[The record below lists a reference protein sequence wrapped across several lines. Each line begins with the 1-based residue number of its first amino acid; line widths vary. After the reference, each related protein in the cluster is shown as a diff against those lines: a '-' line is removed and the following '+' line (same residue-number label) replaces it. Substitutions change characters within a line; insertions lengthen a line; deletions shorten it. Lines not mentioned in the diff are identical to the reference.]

1 MQETLLN
8 TVKKLLGIDADY
20 EAFDVD
26 ILMFIN
32 GALLTLAQLGVPTL
46 KRTVTAT
53 DTPSNI
59 FPLDSDCEA
68 LVSYMYLKV
77 RLQFDPPSNSFV
89 VDSFQKQINEYE
101 WRLNVSAESVIL

>member
-20 EAFDVD
+20 DAFDVD

-32 GALLTLAQLGVPTL
+32 GALFTLAQLGVPYL

-53 DTPSNI
+53 DTTSDI
-59 FPLDSDCEA
+59 FPLGSDCES

-101 WRLNVSAESVIL
+101 WRLNVSAESVTL